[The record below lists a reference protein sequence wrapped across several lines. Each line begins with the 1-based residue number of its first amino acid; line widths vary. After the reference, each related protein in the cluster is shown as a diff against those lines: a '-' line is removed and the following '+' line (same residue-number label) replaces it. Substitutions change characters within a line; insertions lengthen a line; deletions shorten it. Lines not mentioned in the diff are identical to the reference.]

1 MPMSP
6 KQQLKPQASKAV
18 QFSTIGS
25 IILGIAIY
33 QAVAPKWFPIPPGG
47 GFNFTRILVAGLVGG
62 VFAVMGAAVGK
73 LVDGLRL

>member
-1 MPMSP
+1 MSP

-33 QAVAPKWFPIPPGG
+33 EAAVAPKWFPMPPGG
-47 GFNFTRILVAGLVGG
+47 GFNFTRIQVAGLVGG